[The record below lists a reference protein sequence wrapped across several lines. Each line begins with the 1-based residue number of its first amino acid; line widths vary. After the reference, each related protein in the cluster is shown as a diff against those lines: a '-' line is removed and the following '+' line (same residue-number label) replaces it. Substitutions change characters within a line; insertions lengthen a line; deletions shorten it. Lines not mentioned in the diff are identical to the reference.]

1 MDRCELCGSNPCA
14 CPPITAVQR
23 VNDHKKLPLIQQLQA
38 ELREVKSQLKEA
50 EKVLKAIR
58 KTSRHVQPTYLVALS
73 REYFKAYGGN
83 NGNI

>member
-14 CPPITAVQR
+14 CVQR
-23 VNDHKKLPLIQQLQA
+23 VSEEPRPPLIQQLQA